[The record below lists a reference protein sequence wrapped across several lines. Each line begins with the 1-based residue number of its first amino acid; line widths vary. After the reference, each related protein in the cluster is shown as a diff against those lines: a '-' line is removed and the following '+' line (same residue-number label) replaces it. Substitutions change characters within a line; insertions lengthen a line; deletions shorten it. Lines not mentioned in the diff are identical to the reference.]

1 MRRGFVISLL
11 LGQLFKLEVGA
22 RRIETQLID
31 GIYVKKPL
39 SERQIREADFVALVE
54 GNLERIVAYFEQIS
68 SQMLTLVDGGRENDV
83 LIHPL
88 RIQISDIENGIEKI
102 NQEFIQ
108 RKEEFGSIENY
119 EIESQVDLENIL
131 ESVEKMK
138 KFATF
143 AGKKNFAKF

>member
-1 MRRGFVISLL
+1 MMFFLSKSDLSVPFGCKVLN
-11 LGQLFKLEVGA
+11 LF
-22 RRIETQLID
+22 
-31 GIYVKKPL
+31 
-39 SERQIREADFVALVE
+39 SEADFVDLVE

-108 RKEEFGSIENY
+108 RKEGFKNLTFMLTTSKMRPFGN
-119 EIESQVDLENIL
+119 LFT
-131 ESVEKMK
+131 K
-138 KFATF
+138 
-143 AGKKNFAKF
+143 